1 MCLLRVANLDRR
13 IQLGSGE
20 GLGGE
25 STTRAEPAG
34 TAAIPTSVKTSP
46 PTPHPPIDLCTWLTF
61 CPLAEKHRQRKA
73 APDQDQSN
81 AQTNSNSDAP
91 DEGSPR
97 TTGALTPPSTSTMY
111 SGRRQSS
118 IGRDEENRSENV
130 IDWDLFLDPNDGSGF
145 GLDKSNMDDFW
156 TTSLKDTASLGG
168 ATTTVVPPSAVE
180 ECQGHNQQITATT
193 TKSSNSVDISHA
205 SKVQGGQTV
214 LHRAVQTGNSKVV
227 RLLLE
232 HNAECNSKDSLG
244 LTPLLYAIVGGHD
257 DIVELLLSHGAGI
270 GHVDNA
276 HGSALHWA
284 VMHDRPRILKRLLK
298 SCGGDLALL
307 NRQNKDGET
316 PLSVSVSA
324 GSEVAVKLLLESGA
338 TVNVE

>member
-1 MCLLRVANLDRR
+1 MLCA
-13 IQLGSGE
+13 SC
-20 GLGGE
+20 GL
-25 STTRAEPAG
+25 
-34 TAAIPTSVKTSP
+34 PTSTEESSSAREKASAANRRREQNRRAQQR
-46 PTPHPPIDLCTWLTF
+46 F
-61 CPLAEKHRQRKA
+61 RQKHRQRKV

-81 AQTNSNSDAP
+81 TQANSNSDAP

-97 TTGALTPPSTSTMY
+97 TTGALTPPSTMY
-111 SGRRQSS
+111 TGRRQSS
-118 IGRDEENRSENV
+118 IDGDGVNRPENV
-130 IDWDLFLDPNDGSGF
+130 IDWDLFLDPNDGGAF

-168 ATTTVVPPSAVE
+168 ATAVVPPSMVE
-180 ECQGHNQQITATT
+180 ECQGHHHQQTTITT
-193 TKSSNSVDISHA
+193 TNSSTPVDISDGT
-205 SKVQGGQTV
+205 KTQGGQTV

-244 LTPLLYAIVGGHD
+244 LTPLLYAIVGGHED
-257 DIVELLLSHGAGI
+257 VVELLLSHGAGI

-284 VMHDRPRILKRLLK
+284 VMHDHPRILKRLLK
-298 SCGGDLALL
+298 SCGRDLSLL

-316 PLSVSVSA
+316 PLSVSVSV

>member
-1 MCLLRVANLDRR
+1 MLCASC
-13 IQLGSGE
+13 GF
-20 GLGGE
+20 
-25 STTRAEPAG
+25 
-34 TAAIPTSVKTSP
+34 PTSTEESSSAREKESAANRRREQNRRAQQR
-46 PTPHPPIDLCTWLTF
+46 F
-61 CPLAEKHRQRKA
+61 RQKHRQRKSV
-73 APDQDQSN
+73 PEQDNSN
-81 AQTNSNSDAP
+81 AQPNSNSDVP

-97 TTGALTPPSTSTMY
+97 TTGALTPPSTMY
-111 SGRRQSS
+111 PSRRPSS
-118 IGRDEENRSENV
+118 IGQDEENRPDAV
-130 IDWDLFLDPNDGSGF
+130 IDWDLFLDPNESSGF
-145 GLDKSNMDDFW
+145 GLGKGSMDDFW
-156 TTSLKDTASLGG
+156 TTALKDTASLGD
-168 ATTTVVPPSAVE
+168 ATTVAVPPSVAE
-180 ECQGHNQQITATT
+180 ECRGHHPHTT
-193 TKSSNSVDISHA
+193 TNPSDPVKNTDHGGKA
-205 SKVQGGQTV
+205 QGGQTV

-232 HNAECNSKDSLG
+232 HNAECNSKDHLG
-244 LTPLLYAIVGGHD
+244 LTPLLYAIVGGHED
-257 DIVELLLSHGAGI
+257 VVELLLSHGAGI

-298 SCGGDLALL
+298 ACVGDLSLL